1 MANYGTVA
9 EADAYHTARGNT
21 HWNGSDAHKL
31 AALVRA
37 SAYID
42 GHYRTRPNNCGLML
56 SRFGGRKAGGRAQV
70 LEWPR
75 VDCVDTD
82 GEPVESDA
90 VPIEV
95 EHATY
100 EAALRELV
108 TPGSLTPDFVASTL
122 AKREK
127 VDVIEVEYAVAEAK
141 PGQLPPTSPTLP
153 IVDGLLAPLLTGG
166 CVGPWP
172 LVV

>member
-1 MANYGTVA
+1 MANYGTVVN
-9 EADAYHTARGNT
+9 ADAYHLARGNT
-21 HWNGSDAHKL
+21 AWAGSDPLKA

-42 GHYRTRPNNCGLML
+42 GHYRTRPNDCGLML
-56 SRFGGRKAGGRAQV
+56 SRFGGTKTGGRAQV

-75 VDCVDTD
+75 TGCIDTD
-82 GEPVESDA
+82 GETVDSA
-90 VPIEV
+90 TVPDEV
-95 EHATY
+95 DRATY

>member
-1 MANYGTVA
+1 VSNYGTVA
-9 EADAYHTARGNT
+9 GADSYFTARDNP
-21 HWNGSDAHKL
+21 HWNGSNAHKL

-42 GHYRTRPNNCGLML
+42 GHYRTRPKCGPSL
-56 SRFGGRKAGGRAQV
+56 SRFSGVKTGGRAQA

-75 VDCVDTD
+75 SGAVDTD
-82 GEPVESDA
+82 GNDIATNEIPR
-90 VPIEV
+90 EV
-95 EHATY
+95 EEATY
-100 EAALRELV
+100 EAALRELT
-108 TPGSLTPDFVASTL
+108 TPGSLTPDYVASSL

-127 VDVIEVEYAVAEAK
+127 VDVIEVEYAVEDRA

-153 IVDGLLAPLLTGG
+153 VVDGLLAPLLTGA
-166 CVGPWP
+166 CNGPWP